1 MTTFQP
7 QMPQLQVPET
17 VRNAG
22 ENIGTALNSAKE
34 SVNTAVSGF
43 GQQVNDGTTASQS
56 FLESN
61 TIIAKFA
68 FIILVIIFFIIFLL
82 LGIQLI
88 QYFVS
93 PPSNP
98 YIIYGMSDGNNS
110 LIIQTDPSQTAS
122 VQIDRSNNKANG
134 IESSWST
141 WIFIKDLGTTSS
153 PAYQHIL
160 NKGDTSYATNGIAS
174 VNNAPGIYLI
184 TPPTQTA
191 QGKPES
197 ATLQIIMDTVN
208 VNDTNNVITI
218 ANVPIHKW
226 VHLLIR
232 LENTIMDV
240 YVNGIVSQRLVLQDV
255 PKQNFNTI
263 NVCQNGGFS
272 GQISN
277 LRYYSYALNAFEINT
292 IVSGG
297 PNLTQTGLSSLTA
310 NNYYTYLS
318 NVWYQSKL

>member
-1 MTTFQP
+1 MSTYQP
-7 QMPQLQVPET
+7 QIPQLQVPET
-17 VRNAG
+17 VKNAG

-43 GQQVNDGTTASQS
+43 GQQVNDGATASQS

-68 FIILVIIFFIIFLL
+68 FIIFVIIFFIIFLL

-88 QYFVS
+88 QYFIS

-98 YIIYGMSDGNNS
+98 YIIYGMSDGNNG
-110 LIIQTDPSQTAS
+110 LVIQTDPSQTAS

-134 IESSWST
+134 IEFSWST
-141 WIFIKDLGTTSS
+141 WIFIKDLGTSTS

-160 NKGDTSYATNGIAS
+160 NKGDTNYASNSGIAS
-174 VNNAPGIYLI
+174 VNNAPGIYLV
-184 TPPTQTA
+184 TPPAQTSP
-191 QGKPES
+191 KS
-197 ATLQIIMDTVN
+197 ATLFIVMDTVN
-208 VNDTNNVITI
+208 INDTNNVITI
-218 ANVPIHKW
+218 TNVPIHKW

-232 LENTIMDV
+232 LENTIMDI
-240 YVNGIVSQRLVLQDV
+240 YVNGIVSQRLILEDV
-255 PKQNFNTI
+255 PKQNYSTI
-263 NVCQNGGFS
+263 NICQNGGFS

-277 LRYYSYALNAFEINT
+277 LRYYSYALNAFDINT

-297 PNLTQTGLSSLTA
+297 PNLTQTSLSSLTA